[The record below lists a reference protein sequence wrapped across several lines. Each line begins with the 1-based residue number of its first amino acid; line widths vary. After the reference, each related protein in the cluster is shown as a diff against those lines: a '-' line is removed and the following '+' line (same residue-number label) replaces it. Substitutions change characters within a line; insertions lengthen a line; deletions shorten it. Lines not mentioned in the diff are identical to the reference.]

1 MNKVSTDAK
10 KIKELLT
17 RGVEEVIIEKDL
29 IKALKSG
36 KRLRVKFGIDPTS
49 PDIHLGHTVAL
60 KKLREFQNLGHK
72 TILLIGDFTATIGDP
87 SGKNE
92 MRKKLSFKEVQKNM
106 ENYLTQA
113 SKVID
118 LKKAEIRY
126 NSEWFNKWS
135 ILDFHELTS
144 KITVQRALERDDFKK
159 RLSSDQDVSLLEII
173 YPLLQGYDSV
183 ALKSDVEIGGTDQK
197 FNLLMGRKIQK
208 RYNMSEQNILTTW
221 LIEGL
226 DGVNKMS
233 KSLNNYIGVTDKP
246 NDMFGKIMSTPDS
259 LIVKYFRVLTDL
271 SDKDIDKIKKSIQIE
286 KENPMKFKK
295 QLAEKI
301 VSIYYDKKEASEA
314 QKEWENVF
322 SKKENPNEIKEIK
335 LDKKTRDLVWL
346 IVKINNTSKSEAR
359 RLIEQGGVKINNEK
373 ADINKQLAGGEIVK
387 IGKKIFVKIK

>member
-159 RLSSDQDVSLLEII
+159 RLSSDQDISLLEII